1 MGGETARRLKQ
12 ADRGYMAPYLCCRHS
27 QGSFVIRR
35 LPLASVNPG
44 MSLRQRMLPPRGRSG
59 TGRPAQRHQH
69 YSAKNEGSFSRRR
82 KTNLSRLKLCGACPR
97 RSANLADETERH
109 LGQGVGLA
117 QHGYG
122 GLRQNLIAHEIGHFR
137 GDVNVGNLGFRGLQI
152 FRLHFQVGD
161 GVSRRF

>member
-1 MGGETARRLKQ
+1 MEVETNLDRRRRERSEPGATSPRRMVMRHGGGHGVRARRFPRKTQTGTSTGKADRTGSAGRGQRSRGAESLGGETARRLKQ

-69 YSAKNEGSFSRRR
+69 GSMT
-82 KTNLSRLKLCGACPR
+82 KP
-97 RSANLADETERH
+97 
-109 LGQGVGLA
+109 
-117 QHGYG
+117 
-122 GLRQNLIAHEIGHFR
+122 
-137 GDVNVGNLGFRGLQI
+137 
-152 FRLHFQVGD
+152 QV
-161 GVSRRF
+161 F